1 MCCKTTCNKVLPA
14 IFIIIALVLAVLVT
28 FMAQKAMPIVIN
40 VSRFFE
46 VMIPVLAV
54 GALIKYIVGCHSHQC
69 CHHEDT
75 CCHGTTEEKK

>member
-1 MCCKTTCNKVLPA
+1 MCCKTTCKVLPA

-28 FMAQKAMPIVIN
+28 FMAQRAMPIAVN

-54 GALIKYIVGCHSHQC
+54 GALIKYIVGCH
-69 CHHEDT
+69 HEDT